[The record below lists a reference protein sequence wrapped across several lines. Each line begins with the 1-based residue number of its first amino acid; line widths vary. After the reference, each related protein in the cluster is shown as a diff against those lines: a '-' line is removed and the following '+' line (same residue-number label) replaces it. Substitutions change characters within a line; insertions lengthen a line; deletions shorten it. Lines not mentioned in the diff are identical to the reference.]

1 MTISAKNCN
10 INFNSLVKIP
20 VIRND
25 KRPAI
30 KEWQKHKGTQV
41 DTTFNNMGILT
52 GEVNNLLVLDIDIKD
67 NGMYEFNK
75 YINEYGEPQTV
86 KQLTPSGGAH
96 LFFTY
101 KHSDPRCQFLINTYL
116 TTRTKLRGHGLDTRS
131 NGGFIVAAPSK
142 INNNYYTFERAFDE
156 YPVLEIPETLI
167 NWLLVGQGENKT
179 KTTKPTKNPKLN
191 KPLNNTN
198 NINYIINDDELIKLL
213 DMLPKIYLNNFNEWL
228 KVLTVFKNLNKWV
241 IFDNWA
247 KKSKNYNNI
256 NNISIWNNNNGVLDV
271 NYLVFI
277 INELNEI
284 KHPYFSSYKPYEP
297 ITQDITNI
305 KRVDMNNKYIYDKTY
320 MGEQLTPEIFN
331 NYDTIILKSTT
342 GTGKTTAVAKLCKN
356 LNNNEFIVSIIDR
369 VALANQHKLTFKEK
383 DILLLSYLDDNKEK
397 QLDIYTDNVVICIN
411 SFLKYQYMSIE
422 QIKNTVLYIDEIS
435 SLLESLTHNTLLDK
449 CLKPLMI
456 LLFKFI
462 KHSKKVIVSDALI
475 NDNVFTLLKCRTDE
489 KKIFINNSF
498 IKFQDVPAVRINNE
512 YEYIE
517 KLIDNIKINKYF
529 FACSDS
535 CKEITKLYYYCL
547 NEATEEQKEHFILIT
562 SDSPYI
568 IINASKELKNK
579 FVFYSPSIT
588 HGIDFQPV
596 IKQDVFYY
604 IKGSSIEPSA
614 FFQQITRTRNI
625 NTLYYYHSESN
636 LIMQPNKYN
645 TIEDTINFYQ
655 NINNLTDKRNLNNMC
670 ISVNENNE
678 EVIIQNTF
686 YQLYIYNEYVKDVY
700 KTNKLKHFEN
710 IISNNG
716 FILSEVGIKQK
727 LSKTDNKEM
736 TEEIINQKE
745 IIFNEF
751 LELEPLERRHKK
763 YETIN
768 NHLDAFKLTDI
779 INDDLT
785 KIKECIQ
792 NKFYFK
798 DILTFNKVIKNDEFI
813 IKQKN
818 KFDELNYNIKNYN
831 SMYNKIHI
839 INNICKNNDINLL
852 SFEHKGDEIN
862 ISENEF
868 EIYKAVFNS
877 SKAKKPTNSEEFIKF
892 LVNTYKLIMPSLE
905 IIKTTIYKPR
915 DEKGKQTRQ
924 YKYNINTE
932 TINKINDILNIYGF
946 IHAETISQNLN
957 NEINIKCV
965 ERVRHNEETNYNNI
979 NFIDDDEAE
988 EIINALDV
996 GIVKYKYIERKQINP
1011 EL

>member
-30 KEWQKHKGTQV
+30 KEWQKHTGTQV
-41 DTTFNNMGILT
+41 DTTYNNMGILT

-96 LFFTY
+96 LVFSY
-101 KHSDPRCQFLINTYL
+101 KHSNPRCQFLLNTYL
-116 TTRTKLRGHGLDTRS
+116 TTRTKLRGYGLDIRS
-131 NGGFIVAAPSK
+131 NGGFIVATPSK

-167 NWLLVGQGENKT
+167 NWLLVGQGEKKT
-179 KTTKPTKNPKLN
+179 KTTKPTKTLKLN

-198 NINYIINDDELIKLL
+198 NINYIISDDELIKLL
-213 DMLPKIYLNNFNEWL
+213 DMLPKTYLNNFNEWL
-228 KVLTVFKNLNKWV
+228 KVLTVFKNLNKWD
-241 IFDNWA
+241 IFNNWS
-247 KKSKNYNNI
+247 KKSKNYDNNNNI
-256 NNISIWNNNNGVLDV
+256 TIWNNNNGVLDV
-271 NYLVFI
+271 NYLVFV

-284 KHPYFSSYKPYEP
+284 KHLYFSSYKPYEP

-305 KRVDMNNKYIYDKTY
+305 ISVDMNNKYIYDKTY
-320 MGEQLTPEIFN
+320 TGEQLTPEIFN

-342 GTGKTTAVAKLCKN
+342 GTGKTTAVAELCKN
-356 LNNNEFIVSIIDR
+356 LTNNELIVSIIDR

-456 LLFKFI
+456 LLMKFI

-475 NDNVFTLLKCRTDE
+475 NDNVFTLLECRSDE

-512 YEYIE
+512 YEYID

-604 IKGSSIEPSA
+604 IKASSIEPSA

-636 LIMQPNKYN
+636 LLMQPNKYN

-670 ISVNENNE
+670 VSVNENNE

-686 YQLYIYNEYVKDVY
+686 YKLYIYNEYVKDVY
-700 KTNKLKHFEN
+700 QTNKLKHFEN

-751 LELEPLERRHKK
+751 LELEPLERRQKK

-862 ISENEF
+862 ISEKEF

-905 IIKTTIYKPR
+905 IIKTETTRPKEDKGPR
-915 DEKGKQTRQ
+915 KRQ

-946 IHAETISQNLN
+946 IHAETISPNLN
-957 NEINIKCV
+957 NEINIKCD
-965 ERVRHNEETNYNNI
+965 ERVRLNEETNYNNI

-996 GIVKYKYIERKQINP
+996 GIIKYKYIERKQISP